1 MANAKKTERDEPE
14 KHAKAEEGGSQKTTK
29 ENILKDKYAEL
40 RLASVQIK
48 QLQQQLEALDEKR
61 QELENAITSLDE
73 LKGSHKK
80 AKMLAPITEGMF
92 VSATLDSGDE
102 LIVNVGGNVCVRK
115 TVEEVKGMLKERL
128 QEVSGYQENML
139 EELNKLTDQAA
150 GLEGELGQ
158 MMQEQESGSAN

>member
-1 MANAKKTERDEPE
+1 MANTKNGHTAKHD
-14 KHAKAEEGGSQKTTK
+14 KAEAGKSSKDE
-29 ENILKDKYAEL
+29 ILKDKYAEL
-40 RLASVQIK
+40 RMASVQIK

-61 QELENAITSLDE
+61 QELENAITSLDS
-73 LKGSHKK
+73 LKGSQKK

-92 VSATLDSGDE
+92 VSATLESSDE

-115 TVEEVKGMLKERL
+115 TVEEAKGMLKERL
-128 QEVSGYQENML
+128 QDVSGYQENML